1 MFLWFVRVTCNTRS
15 FLFQMGPIENIPGHD
30 FPAHE
35 SVELRKIDRSRD
47 LFGVQLEVSGDKIF
61 HWKSTLRFDLWF
73 IKCHCFYFIKIVGI
87 THLSYIKVHFYRF
100 WDSLWD
106 LWPFLMENSPMRLKI
121 RYRKCYKVH
130 IDLIIERK
138 MMTW

>member
-87 THLSYIKVHFYRF
+87 IHLSYSKSTFLSILRF
-100 WDSLWD
+100 PVRSL
-106 LWPFLMENSPMRLKI
+106 PFLMENSPMRLKI